1 MAASWLEGS
10 SEHRCHSPTRL
21 YYLKTETLVHY
32 LAPLQ
37 TFPSSFASLSAVF
50 EIFSLF
56 RHSMLPPPRFRRGG
70 LSLFPRCKRSSYARR
85 FAYISLGMKELDS
98 SLAPRSSFAS
108 PVYRGFRS
116 TPSKLP
122 YFTTITFFHF
132 FLPSIYRLLY
142 IRPKFLDRTIARYK
156 NFSKMVSKRKWRKPL
171 PIRATI
177 ESGVE
182 VSIVSKYR
190 I

>member
-1 MAASWLEGS
+1 M
-10 SEHRCHSPTRL
+10 
-21 YYLKTETLVHY
+21 
-32 LAPLQ
+32 PLFKPFLPLLPL
-37 TFPSSFASLSAVF
+37 FPPLF

-122 YFTTITFFHF
+122 YSTTITFFHF